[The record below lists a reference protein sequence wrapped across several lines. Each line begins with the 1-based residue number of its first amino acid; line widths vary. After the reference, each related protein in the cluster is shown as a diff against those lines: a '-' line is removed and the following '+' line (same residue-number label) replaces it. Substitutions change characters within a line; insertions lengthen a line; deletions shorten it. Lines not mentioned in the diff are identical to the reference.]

1 MTRPEKHSL
10 TLRGH
15 RTSVSLE
22 PDFWN
27 GLRAIATARGIGINA
42 LVTEID
48 ETRLADTGLAT
59 AIRLFVF
66 RYYRD
71 RA

>member
-1 MTRPEKHSL
+1 MTRPQKHSL
-10 TLRGH
+10 TIGGH

-27 GLRAIATARGIGINA
+27 GLRDIAALRDQGINA

-48 ETRLADTGLAT
+48 AARAPETGRAT

-66 RYYRD
+66 RHYRD
-71 RA
+71 KS